1 MKKKL
6 LIVLSIFLSIFFFTA
21 CGKKEET
28 DAMKFKDEYESVNG
42 TKTSSGKDIRNLEIP
57 LDNPFVYKE
66 ASDIVDL
73 LEAKETFA
81 VYFGYNTCPWCRS
94 VIPTLIEVLDDLDIN
109 KIYYVDIHDI
119 RDTLEVNSDGEVVTS
134 KKGSDDY
141 YKLLELLDGVL
152 EKYSLT
158 DSKGKE
164 VDAKEKRIYA
174 PNVVSVINGEPQKL
188 DTGISEKQTDSYMEL
203 TDDIKKDMYDKLKCV
218 LDCLATEPEKC
229 GIGC

>member
-6 LIVLSIFLSIFFFTA
+6 FVLLSIVLSLFLFTG

-28 DAMKFKDEYESVNG
+28 DAQKFKKEYESVNG
-42 TKTSSGKDIRNLEIP
+42 TKTSSGKDIRNIEIP
-57 LDNPFVYKE
+57 EDNPFIYKE
-66 ASDIVDL
+66 AGDIVEL
-73 LEAKETFA
+73 LEAGETFA

-94 VIPTLIEVLDDLDIN
+94 VLPTLVEVLDDLDIN

-119 RDTLEVNSDGEVVTS
+119 RDTLEVNEDGEVVTS

-141 YKLLELLDGVL
+141 YKLLELLDSVL
-152 EKYSLT
+152 EDYSLT
-158 DSKGKE
+158 NSKGKE

-174 PNVVSVINGEPQKL
+174 PNVVSVIDGKPQKL
-188 DTGISEKQTDSYMEL
+188 DTGISDEQTDGYMEL
-203 TDDIKKDMYDKLKCV
+203 TDSIKKDMYDKLKCV
-218 LDCLATEPEKC
+218 LECLEDEPEKC